1 MRRELLKIEWQ
12 KVKQQKMV
20 WVLLCLV
27 FGVSLIFSFSRMGL
41 PGTERTNAPFE
52 GKLTRDFVQQAI
64 VGEKRVTKNGITK
77 AEQREHQIY
86 LQILQADES
95 HKTQSQRV
103 DKLRQE
109 ARSTTSDVNKRKLAQ
124 EASLLA
130 KIDYQHVGNY
140 RTLDQFI
147 VFLGVG
153 GFALL
158 AIVLTLVTATS
169 YSREGQTGMLQLLYS
184 SKHGRKDVLTAK
196 LTLSI
201 LLVTGI
207 ILVYNIVQWLLFFRQ
222 SSGWELPIQYS
233 YYDSPYPLTFGQLY
247 LLAILMQW
255 LVGVSLVMTFTFF
268 SLLVRHVFAVLILA
282 SVWLISPFV
291 LEKFVGGIMAGET
304 IRSLLLLTQGQS
316 LMVFVLFKDYL
327 AVPVFGQPI
336 VLPVVVIASSIGTIL
351 LFGFGCYKLVSRQ
364 SA

>member
-1 MRRELLKIEWQ
+1 MSRDLLKVEWQ

-27 FGVSLIFSFSRMGL
+27 FIVGLIFSFSRMGL

-52 GKLTRDFVQQAI
+52 GKLTRDFVQLATE
-64 VGEKRVTKNGITK
+64 GEKRVTKNGITK
-77 AEQREHQIY
+77 AEQREHDIY
-86 LQILQADES
+86 LQILKADGRHQS
-95 HKTQSQRV
+95 QSQRV
-103 DKLRQE
+103 DELRQE
-109 ARSTTSDVNKRKLAQ
+109 ARSATSDIKKRKLEQ

-169 YSREGQTGMLQLLYS
+169 YSREAQTGMLQLLYS

-222 SSGWELPIQYS
+222 SSGWELPIQFNYH
-233 YYDSPYPLTFGQLY
+233 DSPYPLTFGQLY

-255 LVGVSLVMTFTFF
+255 LVAVSLVMTFTFF
-268 SLLVRHVFAVLILA
+268 SLLVRQVLAVLILA
-282 SVWLISPFV
+282 SIWLISPFV
-291 LEKFVGGIMAGET
+291 LEKFFGGIMASET

-336 VLPVVVIASSIGTIL
+336 TLPVVVIASSITTIF
-351 LFGFGCYKLVSRQ
+351 LFGWGCYKLVSRQ

>member
-1 MRRELLKIEWQ
+1 MSRDLLKVEWQ

-27 FGVSLIFSFSRMGL
+27 FIVGLIFSFSRMGL

-52 GKLTRDFVQQAI
+52 GKLTRDFVQLATE
-64 VGEKRVTKNGITK
+64 GEKRVTKNGITK
-77 AEQREHQIY
+77 AEQREHDIY
-86 LQILQADES
+86 LQILKADGRHQS
-95 HKTQSQRV
+95 QSQRV
-103 DKLRQE
+103 DELRQQ
-109 ARSTTSDVNKRKLAQ
+109 ARSATSDIKKRKLEQ

-169 YSREGQTGMLQLLYS
+169 YSREAQTGMLKLLYS

-196 LTLSI
+196 LALSI
-201 LLVTGI
+201 LLVTGV

-222 SSGWELPIQYS
+222 SSGWELPIQFNYHE
-233 YYDSPYPLTFGQLY
+233 SPYPLTFGQLY
-247 LLAILMQW
+247 LLAILIQW
-255 LVGVSLVMTFTFF
+255 LVGISLVMTFTFF
-268 SLLVRHVFAVLILA
+268 SLLVRQVLAVLILA
-282 SVWLISPFV
+282 SIWLIGPFV
-291 LEKFVGGIMAGET
+291 LEKFFGGIMASET

-316 LMVFVLFKDYL
+316 LMVFVLFRDYL
-327 AVPVFGQPI
+327 AIPVFGQPI
-336 VLPVVVIASSIGTIL
+336 ILPVVVIASSIGTIL
-351 LFGFGCYKLVSRQ
+351 LFGWGCYKLVSRQ

>member
-1 MRRELLKIEWQ
+1 MRRELLKMEWQ
-12 KVKQQKMV
+12 KVKQQRMV

-27 FGVSLIFSFSRMGL
+27 FVVGLIFSFGRMGL

-52 GKLTRDFVQQAI
+52 GKLTRDFVQQAKA
-64 VGEKRVTKNGITK
+64 GEKRLMKNDITN
-77 AEQREHQIY
+77 AEQDEYGIY
-86 LQILQADES
+86 LQVLKAERS
-95 HKTQSQRV
+95 HRLQSQSI
-103 DKLRQE
+103 DELRQE
-109 ARSTTSDVNKRKLAQ
+109 ARSTTSDVNKRKLEQ

-130 KIDYQHVGNY
+130 KIDYRRVGNFQ
-140 RTLDQFI
+140 TLDQFI
-147 VFLGVG
+147 VFLGIG

-169 YSREGQTGMLQLLYS
+169 YSREAQTGVLQLLYS

-196 LTLSI
+196 LALSI

-207 ILVYNIVQWLLFFRQ
+207 ILFYNIVQWLLFFRQ
-222 SSGWELPIQYS
+222 SSGWELPIQFS
-233 YYDSPYPLTFGQLY
+233 YHDSPYPLTFGQLY

-255 LVGVSLVMTFTFF
+255 LVSISLVMTFTLF
-268 SLLVRHVFAVLILA
+268 SLLVRHVLAVLILA

-291 LEKFVGGIMAGET
+291 LEKIVGGIVAGET

-316 LMVFVLFKDYL
+316 LMVFVLFQDYL

-336 VLPVVVIASSIGTIL
+336 VLPVVVIASSITTIF
-351 LFGFGCYKLVSRQ
+351 LFGWGCYKLVSRQ
-364 SA
+364 ST

>member
-1 MRRELLKIEWQ
+1 MSRELLKFEWQ
-12 KVKQQKMV
+12 KVKQQRMI

-27 FGVSLIFSFSRMGL
+27 FVVGLIFSFGRMGL

-52 GKLTRDFVQQAI
+52 GKLTRDFVQQAKA
-64 VGEKRVTKNGITK
+64 GEKRLMKNDITN
-77 AEQREHQIY
+77 AEQDEYGIY
-86 LQILQADES
+86 LQVLKAERS
-95 HKTQSQRV
+95 HRLQSQYI
-103 DKLRQE
+103 DEFRQE
-109 ARSTTSDVNKRKLAQ
+109 ARSTTSDIKKRKLAQ
-124 EASLLA
+124 EASLIA
-130 KIDYQHVGNY
+130 KIDYQRVGNFQ
-140 RTLDQFI
+140 TLDQFI
-147 VFLGVG
+147 VFLGIG

-169 YSREGQTGMLQLLYS
+169 YSREAQTGVLQLLYS

-196 LTLSI
+196 LALSI

-207 ILVYNIVQWLLFFRQ
+207 ILFYNIVQWLLFFRQ
-222 SSGWELPIQYS
+222 SSGWDLPIQYS
-233 YYDSPYPLTFGQLY
+233 YHNSPYPLTFGQLY

-268 SLLVRHVFAVLILA
+268 SLLVRHVLAVLILA

-291 LEKFVGGIMAGET
+291 LEKIVGGIVAGET

-316 LMVFVLFKDYL
+316 LMVFVLFQDYL
-327 AVPVFGQPI
+327 AIPLFGQPI
-336 VLPVVVIASSIGTIL
+336 VLPVVVIACSIGTIL

>member
-1 MRRELLKIEWQ
+1 MRRELLKVEWQ

-20 WVLLCLV
+20 WVLLSLV
-27 FGVSLIFSFSRMGL
+27 FSVGLIFSFGRMGL

-52 GKLTRDFVQQAI
+52 GKLTRDFVKQATE
-64 VGEKRVTKNGITK
+64 GKKRLMKNDITK
-77 AEQREHQIY
+77 AEQDEYGIY
-86 LQILQADES
+86 LQVLEAERSHRLQSRYIDE
-95 HKTQSQRV
+95 
-103 DKLRQE
+103 LRQE
-109 ARSTTSDVNKRKLAQ
+109 ARSTTSDVKKRKLEQ

-130 KIDYQHVGNY
+130 KIDYQHVGNFQ
-140 RTLDQFI
+140 TLDQFI

-169 YSREGQTGMLQLLYS
+169 YSREAQTGMLQLLYS
-184 SKHGRKDVLTAK
+184 AKHGRKDVLTAK

-201 LLVTGI
+201 LLVTGV

-222 SSGWELPIQYS
+222 SSGWELPIQFNYHE
-233 YYDSPYPLTFGQLY
+233 SPYPLTFGQLY

-268 SLLVRHVFAVLILA
+268 SLLVRHVLAVLILA
-282 SVWLISPFV
+282 SIWLIGPFV
-291 LEKFVGGIMAGET
+291 LEKFFGGIMASET

-316 LMVFVLFKDYL
+316 LMVFVLFRDYL
-327 AVPVFGQPI
+327 AIPVFGQPI
-336 VLPVVVIASSIGTIL
+336 ILPIVVIASSIATIF
-351 LFGFGCYKLVSRQ
+351 LFGWGCYKLVSRQ
-364 SA
+364 ST

>member
-12 KVKQQKMV
+12 KVKQQRMM

-27 FGVSLIFSFSRMGL
+27 FVVGLIFSFGRMGL

-52 GKLTRDFVQQAI
+52 GKLTRDFVQQAKA
-64 VGEKRVTKNGITK
+64 GEKRLMKNDITN
-77 AEQREHQIY
+77 AEQDEYGIY
-86 LQILQADES
+86 LQVLKAERS
-95 HKTQSQRV
+95 HRLQSQYI
-103 DKLRQE
+103 DEFRQE
-109 ARSTTSDVNKRKLAQ
+109 ARSTTSDIKKRKLAQ
-124 EASLLA
+124 EASLIA
-130 KIDYQHVGNY
+130 KIDYQRVGNFQ
-140 RTLDQFI
+140 TLDQFI
-147 VFLGVG
+147 VFLGIG

-169 YSREGQTGMLQLLYS
+169 YSREAQTGVLQLLYS

-196 LTLSI
+196 LALSI

-207 ILVYNIVQWLLFFRQ
+207 ILFYNIVQWLLFFRQ
-222 SSGWELPIQYS
+222 SSGWDLPIQYS
-233 YYDSPYPLTFGQLY
+233 YHNSPYPLTFGQLY

-268 SLLVRHVFAVLILA
+268 SLLVRHVLAVLILA

-291 LEKFVGGIMAGET
+291 LEKIVGGIVAGET

-316 LMVFVLFKDYL
+316 LMVFVLFQDYL
-327 AVPVFGQPI
+327 AIPLFGQPI
-336 VLPVVVIASSIGTIL
+336 VLPVVVIACSIGTIL

>member
-1 MRRELLKIEWQ
+1 MSCDLLKVEWQ

-27 FGVSLIFSFSRMGL
+27 FIVGLIFSFSRMGL

-52 GKLTRDFVQQAI
+52 GKLTRDFVQLATE
-64 VGEKRVTKNGITK
+64 GEKRVTKNGITK
-77 AEQREHQIY
+77 AEQREHDIY
-86 LQILQADES
+86 LQILKADGRHQS
-95 HKTQSQRV
+95 QSQRV
-103 DKLRQE
+103 DELRQE
-109 ARSTTSDVNKRKLAQ
+109 ARLATSDIKKRKLEQ

-169 YSREGQTGMLQLLYS
+169 FSREAQTGMLQLLYS

-196 LTLSI
+196 LALSI

-222 SSGWELPIQYS
+222 SSGWELPIQFNYH
-233 YYDSPYPLTFGQLY
+233 DSPYPLTFGQLY

-255 LVGVSLVMTFTFF
+255 LVGISLVMTFTFF
-268 SLLVRHVFAVLILA
+268 SLLIRHVLAVLILA
-282 SVWLISPFV
+282 SICLIGPFI
-291 LEKFVGGIMAGET
+291 LEKFFGGIMASET

-316 LMVFVLFKDYL
+316 LMVFVLFRDYL

-336 VLPVVVIASSIGTIL
+336 ILPVVVIASSIGTIL
-351 LFGFGCYKLVSRQ
+351 LFGWGCYKLVSRQ

>member
-1 MRRELLKIEWQ
+1 MSRDLLKVEWQ

-27 FGVSLIFSFSRMGL
+27 FIVGLIFSFSRMGL

-52 GKLTRDFVQQAI
+52 GKLTRDFVQLATE
-64 VGEKRVTKNGITK
+64 GEKRVTKNGIMK
-77 AEQREHQIY
+77 AEQREHDIY
-86 LQILQADES
+86 LQILKADGRHQS
-95 HKTQSQRV
+95 QSQRV
-103 DKLRQE
+103 DELRQE
-109 ARSTTSDVNKRKLAQ
+109 ARTATSDIKKRKLEQ

-169 YSREGQTGMLQLLYS
+169 FSREAQTGMLQLLYS

-196 LTLSI
+196 LALSI

-222 SSGWELPIQYS
+222 SSGWELPIQFNYH
-233 YYDSPYPLTFGQLY
+233 DSPYPLTFGQLY

-255 LVGVSLVMTFTFF
+255 LVGISLVMTFTFF
-268 SLLVRHVFAVLILA
+268 SLLIRHVLAVLILA
-282 SVWLISPFV
+282 SIWLIGPFI
-291 LEKFVGGIMAGET
+291 LEKFFGGIMASET

-316 LMVFVLFKDYL
+316 LMVFVLFRDYL
-327 AVPVFGQPI
+327 AIPVFGQPI
-336 VLPVVVIASSIGTIL
+336 ILPVVVIASSIGTIL
-351 LFGFGCYKLVSRQ
+351 LFGWGCYKLVSRQ

>member
-52 GKLTRDFVQQAI
+52 GKLTKDFVQLATE
-64 VGEKRVTKNGITK
+64 GEKRVTKNGITK
-77 AEQREHQIY
+77 AEQREHDIY
-86 LQILQADES
+86 SQILKADGRHQS
-95 HKTQSQRV
+95 QSQRV
-103 DKLRQE
+103 DELRQE
-109 ARSTTSDVNKRKLAQ
+109 ARSATSDIKKRKLEQ

-169 YSREGQTGMLQLLYS
+169 YSREAQTGMLQLLYS

-196 LTLSI
+196 LALSI

-222 SSGWELPIQYS
+222 SSGWELPIQFNYH
-233 YYDSPYPLTFGQLY
+233 DSPYPLTFGQLY

-255 LVGVSLVMTFTFF
+255 LVGISLVMTFTFF
-268 SLLVRHVFAVLILA
+268 SLLVRHVLAVLILA
-282 SVWLISPFV
+282 SIWLIGPFI
-291 LEKFVGGIMAGET
+291 LEKFFGGIMASET

-316 LMVFVLFKDYL
+316 LMVFVLFRDYL
-327 AVPVFGQPI
+327 AIPVFGQPI
-336 VLPVVVIASSIGTIL
+336 ILPVVVIASSIGTIL
-351 LFGFGCYKLVSRQ
+351 MFGWGCYKLVSRQ